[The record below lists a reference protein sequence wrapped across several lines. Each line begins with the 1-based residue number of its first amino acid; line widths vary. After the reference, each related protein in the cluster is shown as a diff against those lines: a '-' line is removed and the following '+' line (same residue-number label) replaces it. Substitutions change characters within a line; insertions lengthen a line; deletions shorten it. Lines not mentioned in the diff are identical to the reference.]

1 MGRDGG
7 DDFFFLLPS
16 AQSRSGIERAADAE
30 AGFVEDVGVD
40 LGGGEVGV
48 AEEFL
53 DGAEIVVVFEE
64 VGGEAV
70 AEGVRVAG
78 FVRPA
83 A

>member
-1 MGRDGG
+1 M
-7 DDFFFLLPS
+7 
-16 AQSRSGIERAADAE
+16 
-30 AGFVEDVGVD
+30 GVD